1 MSHFT
6 GIEKLQ
12 QAIWCEIFVVREGYI
27 LYLKTWSQKS
37 PEFRVKQLQE
47 EDEVHSD
54 IQRLHPGQNRE
65 GCNSPEVT
73 KKDETRQPLEI
84 PN

>member
-1 MSHFT
+1 MV
-6 GIEKLQ
+6 Q
-12 QAIWCEIFVVREGYI
+12 EGYI
-27 LYLKTWSQKS
+27 PYLKTWSQKS

-47 EDEVHSD
+47 GDEIHSD

-65 GCNSPEVT
+65 GCDSPEVA
-73 KKDETRQPLEI
+73 KKDETKWPLEI

>member
-12 QAIWCEIFVVREGYI
+12 RAIWCEIFVIRGYI
-27 LYLKTWSQKS
+27 PYLKTWSQKS

-47 EDEVHSD
+47 ADEVHSD
-54 IQRLHPGQNRE
+54 IQRLHPGQNRK
-65 GCNSPEVT
+65 GCNLPEVA
-73 KKDETRQPLEI
+73 KKDETRQPSEI
-84 PN
+84 LN